1 MKQDLPRNYRASSFL
16 KGGICLALACSAGVG
31 TALAVEPPAAAVS
44 AQQAQTHKLTGTV
57 YDQNGEPVIGASVM
71 VKGTTIGT
79 ATDIDGNFTLNVPSS
94 GLSW

>member
-57 YDQNGEPVIGASVM
+57 YDQNNEPVIGASVM
-71 VKGTTIGT
+71 V
-79 ATDIDGNFTLNVPSS
+79 
-94 GLSW
+94 